1 VSAPSSTLT
10 YLFTDVESSTSQ
22 WETDDDMHDRVEAH
36 FAILHDC
43 VVTCGGE
50 VFATMGDGVA
60 AAFDSA
66 AAAVD
71 AAVTAQRRLPG
82 TGLRV
87 RMGLHTGETRRVGD
101 DFRGRALNR
110 TARIMSAGHG
120 GQVLVSDVTATLLRT
135 GPDPVGLV
143 DLGVHQLPDLAE
155 PEHLWQVRA
164 SGLDTEFAPLRGTRT
179 RASGLPR
186 HRTSFV
192 GRRPELAQVAGL
204 VRSHAITT
212 LTGPGGAGKT
222 RLAVRVAREVMDDP
236 DHVWF
241 ADLAPVRDPER
252 AGEAVARAVGIE
264 AGIAD
269 VGLLAA
275 MIGSRHALLLLDN
288 CEQVLDGAAALADRL
303 TADCANLRVLATSR
317 EPLAVAGE
325 FVVSVRGLDPETDA
339 ADLFEQRAE
348 AAGNVLDEA
357 QRTTVERICERL
369 GGLPLAIELAAARV
383 PMLGLQGV
391 EALLDRPFDV
401 LVSRNR
407 GGDERH
413 RTMFAA
419 IDWSYQMLDD
429 DERRLLEAL
438 AVFHGGFELDAVLYI
453 AGRHGHDVNGGAEL
467 LDALVRRSLL
477 EVDDEGVHVRYRM
490 LESIR
495 AFATERLVERGE
507 LRGARL
513 AHVEWMASITACPF
527 AEPMSPT
534 VERSAVRLE
543 REVDNW
549 VAALT
554 TATDERDP
562 VYIER
567 LCTPAVAHFLASRHE
582 LTGVLERAGAV
593 CPSGTPRRAVACALA
608 SAYAGAQDPNRLR
621 RWAAELRRLDGRR
634 PSATTSLIEWV
645 AHVWDER
652 TDDGVLWCIA
662 AAREPSFS
670 QDARDLFVGI
680 ATIDRF
686 SLTSSTDDHDW
697 LLACALDVIDR
708 TDVAVNRVVCR
719 LGAAWALRTSE
730 PAVSM
735 QLVQEATAEIEALPR
750 FLRCTLPGNVS
761 RFMASLDPALGAEYL
776 LGRIGDADGTIYLDT
791 IPVAYAAALLVSAGH
806 PAADRVLATIAAMP
820 GGTYLA
826 RLELERRG
834 RDALR
839 QWPPM
844 EWAEMVATVRAAL
857 QELAGSG
864 VPAC

>member
-1 VSAPSSTLT
+1 MSAASSTLT
-10 YLFTDVESSTSQ
+10 YLFTDVESSTSR
-22 WETDDDMHDRVEAH
+22 WETDDGMHDRVEAH

-43 VVTCGGE
+43 VVSRGGE
-50 VFATMGDGVA
+50 VFTTMGDGVA

-71 AAVTAQRRLPG
+71 AAVAAQRRLPG

-87 RMGLHTGETRRVGD
+87 RMGLHTGEARRVGD

-110 TARIMSAGHG
+110 AARIMSAGHG

-135 GPDPVGLV
+135 GPEPVELL

-164 SGLDTEFAPLRGTRT
+164 AGLDTQFAPLRGTRA

-192 GRRPELAQVAGL
+192 GRRPELAQVAAL

-222 RLAVRVAREVMDDP
+222 RLAVRTACEVMDDP
-236 DHVWF
+236 DLVWF

-252 AGEAVARAVGIE
+252 VVEAAARA
-264 AGIAD
+264 AGVDATVVD
-269 VGLLAA
+269 AGLLAT

-288 CEQVLDGAAALADRL
+288 CEQVLDASAALADRL
-303 TADCANLRVLATSR
+303 TAECANLRVLATSR

-325 FVVSVRGLDPETDA
+325 FVVSVHGLDPVTDA

-348 AAGNVLDEA
+348 AAGSMLDEA
-357 QRTTVERICERL
+357 QRTAIERICRRL

-407 GGDERH
+407 GGDARH

-419 IDWSYQMLDD
+419 IDWSYQMLDGD
-429 DERRLLEAL
+429 QRRLLEAL
-438 AVFHGGFELDAVLYI
+438 SVFHGGFELDAVLYI
-453 AGRHGHDVNGGAEL
+453 ASRQGHDVNGGAEL

-477 EVDDEGVHVRYRM
+477 EVDDDDIHVRYRM

-495 AFATERLVERGE
+495 AFAMERLTERGE
-507 LRGARL
+507 LRAARS
-513 AHVEWMASITACPF
+513 AHVEWVASIVACPF
-527 AEPMSPT
+527 AEPISSR
-534 VERSAVRLE
+534 VERAAIRLE
-543 REVDNW
+543 READNW
-549 VAALT
+549 VAALS
-554 TATDERDP
+554 TATDGCDP
-562 VYIER
+562 VSIER
-567 LCTPAVAHFLASRHE
+567 LCTPAVAHFLVSRHD
-582 LTGVLERAGAV
+582 LTGVLERAAAV
-593 CPSGTPRRAVACALA
+593 CPSGSPRRAVACALA
-608 SAYAGAQDPNRLR
+608 SAHVGAQDPNRLL
-621 RWAAELRRLDGRR
+621 RWTTELRRLDGRR
-634 PSATTSLIEWV
+634 ASATTSLIEWV
-645 AHVWDER
+645 AQVWDER
-652 TDDGVLWCIA
+652 TDEGVRWCIA

-680 ATIDRF
+680 ATVERF
-686 SLTSSTDDHDW
+686 SLTSSTDEHEW
-697 LLACALDVIDR
+697 LLARALDVVDR

-719 LGAAWALRTSE
+719 LGAAWALRASE
-730 PAVSM
+730 PVLAL
-735 QLVQEATAEIEALPR
+735 QLVQDATAEIGALPH

-776 LGRIGDADGTIYLDT
+776 LGRIGDADGTIYRDT
-791 IPVAYAAALLVSAGH
+791 IPVAHAAALLVSAGH
-806 PAADRVLATIAAMP
+806 PAAEPVLATMAAMP

-826 RLELERRG
+826 RLDLEGRG
-834 RDALR
+834 HDALR

-844 EWAEMVATVRAAL
+844 EWADMVATVRAAL
-857 QELAGSG
+857 RELAGSG
-864 VPAC
+864 ARAC